1 MTEASLLNVFKS
13 AVGSNI
19 DGFSTVRVSE
29 EGELAHVTL
38 SRPEKHNGIDF
49 RMLKELIAVAE
60 SLRHKRGIRA
70 VILRGE
76 GPSFCAGLDFK
87 SVLADPVQAA
97 LGFARLW
104 SPTTNVFQRMS
115 LAWRDIPVPVLA
127 VVHGSCF
134 GGGLQLALGADFR
147 FATPDAKLSV
157 MEAKWG
163 LIPDMG
169 GTVTLR
175 ELVPIDVA
183 KELAMTGRIVSG
195 IEAKALGLVTH
206 ISDDPLEDAKKL
218 AAEIA
223 TRSPDSVA
231 AAKSLLHRA
240 WSGAQDVALS
250 WERRFQRRLLG
261 SKNQRIA
268 LKASLE
274 KQTIAFSPRKWRG

>member
-1 MTEASLLNVFKS
+1 M
-13 AVGSNI
+13 
-19 DGFSTVRVSE
+19 TVRLTFD
-29 EGELAHVTL
+29 GELVYATL
-38 SRPEKHNGIDF
+38 SRPDKHNGLEF
-49 RMLKELIAVAE
+49 RMIHELVSTAE
-60 SLRHKRGIRA
+60 SLRKNKKIRA
-70 VILRGE
+70 VILQGD

-87 SVLADPVQAA
+87 SVLAQPVRTA

-104 SPTTNVFQRMS
+104 SPTANVFQRVS

-127 VVHGSCF
+127 VIHGACF

-147 FATPDAKLSV
+147 FATPDARLSL

-195 IEAKALGLVTH
+195 IEAKELGLVTH
-206 ISDDPLEDAKKL
+206 VSERPLEDAKRL

-223 TRSPDSVA
+223 TRSPDAVA
-231 AAKSLLHRA
+231 AGKSLLHHA
-240 WSGAQDVALS
+240 WNGAQSRALS
-250 WERRFQRRLLG
+250 WERRFQRRLMG

-268 LKASLE
+268 VKAGME
-274 KQTIAFSPRKWRG
+274 KATPSFVTRKVDG